1 MRFNNPIKNHKF
13 LKFKDIASHKEL
25 IHEYRN
31 DRNIYLKPLENS
43 LKNKNLKKFNN
54 YLDNVINETKRD
66 RKICNQEIKESNKF
80 RNKLSQYFNI
90 YKNFNVK
97 SKKINS
103 VIFKDLYD
111 KGYHVCNL
119 NLKEIINKDIDNKY
133 SELCKRK
140 DWTPPP
146 GTHDRWL
153 ELNKASVKKIDKI
166 FRDNGLIK
174 ASEAYYSK
182 KMRVTRVR
190 MTVHRPTDKA
200 WKQFLYDCKSTTKH
214 TGLHIDPLEGVTKAI
229 IYLDKVKKTTGPTLY
244 LQNQIDI
251 FMIHFNRYLQ
261 DLLLPAAGVI
271 IKFQGEQFS
280 DYQKNLE

>member
-1 MRFNNPIKNHKF
+1 M
-13 LKFKDIASHKEL
+13 
-25 IHEYRN
+25 
-31 DRNIYLKPLENS
+31 
-43 LKNKNLKKFNN
+43 
-54 YLDNVINETKRD
+54 
-66 RKICNQEIKESNKF
+66 
-80 RNKLSQYFNI
+80 
-90 YKNFNVK
+90 
-97 SKKINS
+97 
-103 VIFKDLYD
+103 
-111 KGYHVCNL
+111 
-119 NLKEIINKDIDNKY
+119 
-133 SELCKRK
+133 
-140 DWTPPP
+140 
-146 GTHDRWL
+146 

-229 IYLDKVKKTTGPTLY
+229 IYLDKVKKQRDQHY
-244 LQNQIDI
+244 IYQNQIDI